1 MIFSAYFLTLH
12 LLDFKLSTLPC
23 CKLVRDTWLERVS
36 AADGASEP
44 WCLVLGTAGGT
55 AGLFFLRDNNG
66 LSVRYKETGRQTT
79 TRLFGRWY
87 CIQWHNTT
95 TIHCVARTEPRK
107 LEIRGSDVSLTLHT
121 AKVKEIYW
129 GGYVWVIYQTGQ
141 KQKGLSSLCY
151 CTCTF
156 M

>member
-1 MIFSAYFLTLH
+1 MHFGLHWANIHQGSNYLFSLLPYLH
-12 LLDFKLSTLPC
+12 LLDFKLSTLPR

-36 AADGASEP
+36 ATTWRRTERENLGAR
-44 WCLVLGTAGGT
+44 CLVLGTAGGT

-79 TRLFGRWY
+79 TRLFGQWY

-95 TIHCVARTEPRK
+95 TIHCVARTGPRK

-121 AKVKEIYW
+121 AKIKEEY
-129 GGYVWVIYQTGQ
+129 
-141 KQKGLSSLCY
+141 
-151 CTCTF
+151 
-156 M
+156 